1 MFVLSPFYSYML
13 LKSFSCYGFSVI
25 VGNVLTM
32 DLSLLCHTN
41 KAICI
46 SNRTYVIKVQVNLVD

>member
-25 VGNVLTM
+25 VGNILTM
-32 DLSLLCHTN
+32 DLIALPYEQSYL
-41 KAICI
+41 
-46 SNRTYVIKVQVNLVD
+46 YF

>member
-1 MFVLSPFYSYML
+1 MFILSPFYSYML

-25 VGNVLTM
+25 LRWI
-32 DLSLLCHTN
+32 SLLCHTN
-41 KAICI
+41 KAICT